1 MERDWYMGIKL
12 LEKAVPKGYVYW
24 ELIDDATGRVTKRGK
39 GIVPRSLRERL
50 YDLLPFFLYPFLR
63 RFFPLGYENAILD
76 FMRNKMADFF
86 IGTSVTPPTFIGI
99 ATGTG
104 NVGAGDTTLDTP
116 VDYDGAN
123 EAKVVDSKTIF
134 GEFTSRL
141 VVQFSTSEAI
151 QSIRQIGLFDAANS
165 GSLWAKVKVT
175 INKVSTERLNIYW
188 YITWERRAGL
198 AIKTGASIS
207 PAGTATQNTISTL
220 TFASAVTV
228 IMLENNSGS
237 IIYVKFN
244 AALDSG
250 TAPKNYD
257 IKMADG
263 DRVEL
268 TQEELSVITLSIA
281 SAAATFTMP
290 DNKFIASGW

>member
-1 MERDWYMGIKL
+1 MGMRL
-12 LEKAVPKGYVYW
+12 LEKSVPKGYLYW
-24 ELIDDATGRVTKRGK
+24 ELIDNKIGRVTKHGK
-39 GIVPRSLRERL
+39 GVVPRSLREGL
-50 YDLLPFFLYPFLR
+50 YDLLPSFLYPFLR
-63 RFFPLGYENAILD
+63 RFFLLGYENAILN

-104 NVGAGDTTLDTP
+104 NVGAADTALDTP

-123 EAKVVDSKTIF
+123 EAKVVDSKTLL
-134 GEFTSRL
+134 GSFTSRL
-141 VVQFSTSEAI
+141 VVQFTTTEAN
-151 QSIRQIGLFDAANS
+151 QNIRQIGLFDAANA
-165 GSLWAKVKVT
+165 GGLWAKVKVT
-175 INKVSTERLNIYW
+175 INKTSTERLNIYW

-207 PAGTATQNTISTL
+207 PTGTVTLNTVSTL

-250 TAPKNYD
+250 TAPTNYD

-263 DRVEL
+263 DRIEL
-268 TQEELSVITLSIA
+268 TQEELSVVTLSLA

-290 DNKFIASGW
+290 DNNFIASGW

>member
-1 MERDWYMGIKL
+1 MNRRLVLPRAGIYDDMKPRGF
-12 LEKAVPKGYVYW
+12 VHW
-24 ELIDDATGRVTKRGK
+24 ELLDDKTGKVTQRGRGK
-39 GIVPRSLRERL
+39 LDVWWERF
-50 YDLLPFFLYPFLR
+50 LPKNARLFLFARFPQFL
-63 RFFPLGYENAILD
+63 GDENAILD
-76 FMRNKMADFF
+76 FTRNKMADFF
-86 IGTSVTPPTFIGI
+86 IGTSVIPPEFIGI

-104 NVGAGDTTLDTP
+104 SVGSGDTTLDTP

-123 EAKVVDSKTIF
+123 EAKIADSKTIF
-134 GEFTSRL
+134 GDFTSRL
-141 VVQFSTSEAI
+141 VTQFSTSQAN
-151 QSIRQIGLFDAANS
+151 QNIRQIGLFDAANA

-207 PAGTATQNTISTL
+207 PTGTVTLDTVSTL

-250 TAPKNYD
+250 TSPTNYD

-263 DRVEL
+263 DRIEL
-268 TQEELSVITLSIA
+268 TQEELSVTTLSLA

-290 DNKFIASGW
+290 DNNFIASGW